1 LQQAT
6 NPPKTIIKNKTPTHE
21 LNEIRDNDETTTCDR
36 SQLHLTEVGG
46 RNSSR
51 IPPFLGGSSP
61 RYGLLSQHITKRDAD
76 PHTEKKKLQNHHHLK
91 TKSHKLNFL
100 FTTSTPTS
108 SKRKQTERKMLLKLD
123 TKSPILNT
131 TISTLSFFFLLFL
144 LISSYNKRENF
155 NFNETKDPKPKQKKI
170 ISRVYYNKKANKRAW
185 KEF

>member
-61 RYGLLSQHITKRDAD
+61 GYGLLSQHITKRDAD
-76 PHTEKKKLQNHHHLK
+76 PHTPKKLQNHHHLK

-100 FTTSTPTS
+100 FTTSTPNS
-108 SKRKQTERKMLLKLD
+108 SKTKQTERKMLLKLD

-131 TISTLSFFFLLFL
+131 TISTFSFSFFFFFFL
-144 LISSYNKRENF
+144 LISSYNKR
-155 NFNETKDPKPKQKKI
+155 
-170 ISRVYYNKKANKRAW
+170 
-185 KEF
+185 